1 MVGGKLRQVEKLRA
15 ISGRILGRSIG
26 FCLLLASAQRSLFFL
41 GLETP
46 LILETDDS
54 FKFALVVVNALV
66 KRRERGNFPW
76 KNLSFEF
83 KRGKGNDIDDDYD
96 RRYDR
101 RFQDS

>member
-26 FCLLLASAQRSLFFL
+26 FCLLRSEWPFL
-41 GLETP
+41 SGIRDTP

-54 FKFALVVVNALV
+54 FKFALIVVNALV

-83 KRGKGNDIDDDYD
+83 KRRKGNDIDDDYD
-96 RRYDR
+96 RRYDK